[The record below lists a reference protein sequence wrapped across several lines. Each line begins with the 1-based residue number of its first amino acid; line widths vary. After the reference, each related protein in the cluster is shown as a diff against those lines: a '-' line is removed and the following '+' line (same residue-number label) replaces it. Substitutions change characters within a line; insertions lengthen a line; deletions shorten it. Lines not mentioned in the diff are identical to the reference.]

1 MPSTTLALDRPRS
14 SPMRDPLAPTTIAMP
29 LPAGMTPC
37 APKVWNAIRPLA
49 TFSFDPWNRPTS
61 ETPARTAST
70 TNTIG
75 RAPLAEV
82 EHEEGADD
90 Q

>member
-1 MPSTTLALDRPRS
+1 LRAE
-14 SPMRDPLAPTTIAMP
+14 
-29 LPAGMTPC
+29 
-37 APKVWNAIRPLA
+37 VWNAIRPLA
-49 TFSFDPWNRPTS
+49 TFSFDPWNRPAS

-75 RAPLAEV
+75 REPLAEV